1 MRDLGC
7 GMTTTPQTKASRLV
21 EMADELE
28 RVCHDWTIAHIA
40 SAELRRLVAENSD
53 LRERNAAL
61 ETPKKSHLTQQLS
74 MRSGPMN

>member
-1 MRDLGC
+1 
-7 GMTTTPQTKASRLV
+7 MTTTPQTKASRLV

-53 LRERNAAL
+53 LRA
-61 ETPKKSHLTQQLS
+61 
-74 MRSGPMN
+74 